1 MIFVSMFLLFILTI
15 KIKEVKLMI
24 EVELR
29 TFINKDKYEELLKF
43 YSGKNIEIK
52 KEKQITTYFKGD
64 KDFRLMVTPDYCQ
77 LWLKDG
83 EIHDDA
89 REEVVVKLEKSYKE
103 SLVTMLHKLG
113 YEEEI
118 KWYRVRNS
126 FTDNNIYITIDY
138 THGYGY
144 ILEMEKQVEKEE
156 DIESAKTKLQ
166 KVFENL
172 NIELTE
178 KKEFKEKYE
187 DYKINWNEYTQN
199 IDEEQ
204 FVS

>member
-1 MIFVSMFLLFILTI
+1 
-15 KIKEVKLMI
+15 MI